1 MAMPTTS
8 PKVKS
13 GTGSLTGQSHS
24 LKPENSSL
32 AAKAALSTAKSRHL
46 TTDEF
51 AKELGMSA
59 QTLRKRYSQTGSYFS
74 VRPIK
79 LPNRRLLW
87 PADAV
92 LQLIRACH

>member
-1 MAMPTTS
+1 MPTTTLKAAS
-8 PKVKS
+8 HD
-13 GTGSLTGQSHS
+13 GTLIGLSHPRT
-24 LKPENSSL
+24 KGHMPCD
-32 AAKAALSTAKSRHL
+32 AKAVLSAAKSRHL

>member
-1 MAMPTTS
+1 MTKKTRNFGSVNGAPMALPSTLIDDQLIAVT
-8 PKVKS
+8 
-13 GTGSLTGQSHS
+13 Q
-24 LKPENSSL
+24 
-32 AAKAALSTAKSRHL
+32 AKASASTMRNM
-46 TTDEF
+46 TTEEF
-51 AKELGMSA
+51 AEAVGMSP

-92 LQLIRACH
+92 QQLINARH